1 MEMTSSVE
9 QLLDFKSPLSFRDE
23 FSNGFFPDFPGWN
36 MNSEMDRI
44 QSPQLPSKT
53 HETYELRNVQCPTAI
68 KIHAGMQATHL
79 ESGMR
84 WC

>member
-9 QLLDFKSPLSFRDE
+9 QLLSLLYLSETSFPMV
-23 FSNGFFPDFPGWN
+23 FSQISQDGME

-53 HETYELRNVQCPTAI
+53 HETYELRHVQCATAI